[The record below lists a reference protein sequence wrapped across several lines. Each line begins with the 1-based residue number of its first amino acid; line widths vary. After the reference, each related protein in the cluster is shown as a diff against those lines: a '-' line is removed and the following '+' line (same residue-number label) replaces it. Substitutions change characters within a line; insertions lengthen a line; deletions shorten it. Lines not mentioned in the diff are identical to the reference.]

1 MIGITDQ
8 RIIIKTSESPIRS
21 DYNHQPSLKEFPYII
36 RWRDDRC
43 KRCGCCTAVCPMKA
57 IEPTVKVQ
65 RIVQSEG
72 PVPTPITM
80 RRIVHVIEQVRDIE
94 RYCTGCGVCSLVC
107 PNGAIEP
114 EYNPQNK
121 FLFYKNKGGEGYKR
135 GGRRNDPSVSTLDRL
150 KFTRISMLTDPALDA
165 GRHEFHVRT
174 LLGRILPPE
183 ELPLKTIN
191 GKLTV
196 DKNNG
201 KFIPP
206 LREIFPIMIGSMSV
220 GALSPPMWEGL
231 AMGVAYL
238 NEIEG
243 LPVVMCTG
251 EGGVPPRLLKSRYL
265 KYFILQIA
273 SGYFGWDEIIH
284 ALPEMVEDPAGI
296 EIKYGQGAKPG
307 DGGLLMAQKVLKL
320 IANIR
325 GVPQFVDLASPPTHQ
340 TKYSI
345 EEAVAKM
352 IQSMSMAWGFRVPV
366 YPKISGTKT
375 ARAVLN
381 NLARNPY
388 ASALSIDGEDGG
400 TGAAYNVSMDKMGH
414 PIASNI
420 RECYLDLVKQ
430 GKQNELPL
438 IAAGGIGKKGNL
450 AANTAA
456 LIMLGA
462 SAVSVG
468 KYIMQ
473 ATADCLGDEYNR
485 CNICNTGKCPRGITT
500 QDPKLYR
507 RLDPDKVAERLVEVF
522 RAANVELKKIFAPM
536 GRSTELPIGMSDG
549 LSIDDRA
556 MAEKLEISYAC

>member
-1 MIGITDQ
+1 MEPAAGSILDH
-8 RIIIKTSESPIRS
+8 
-21 DYNHQPSLKEFPYII
+21 NHQLSLREFPYII

-43 KRCGCCTAVCPMKA
+43 KRCGSCTAVCPVKA
-57 IEPTVKVQ
+57 IVPSVKVQ
-65 RIVQSEG
+65 RVVRSEG
-72 PVPTPITM
+72 PVPTPTTARM
-80 RRIVHVIEQVRDIE
+80 TTHVVEQVTDIE
-94 RYCTGCGVCSLVC
+94 RYCTGCGACTLVC
-107 PNGAIEP
+107 PNEAIEP
-114 EYNPQNK
+114 EFNFQNK
-121 FLFYKNKGGEGYKR
+121 FLHYKNKGGDAYKR
-135 GGRRNDPSVSTLDRL
+135 GGRRNDPSVSTLDKL

-165 GRHEFHVRT
+165 GRHEFRIRS

-183 ELPLKTIN
+183 EMPLAVHDGVLGI
-191 GKLTV
+191 
-196 DKNNG
+196 DKNSG

-206 LREIFPIMIGSMSV
+206 VREIFPIMIGSMSI

-238 NEIEG
+238 NEVEG
-243 LPVVMCTG
+243 LPVVMASG
-251 EGGVPPRLLKSRYL
+251 EGGMPARLLRSKYL
-265 KYFILQIA
+265 KYFIIQIA

-284 ALPEMVEDPAGI
+284 ALPDMVEDPAAI

-320 IANIR
+320 IAKIR

-352 IQSMSMAWGFRVPV
+352 ILSMSMAWGFRVPV

-375 ARAVLN
+375 AKAVLN

-388 ASALSIDGEDGG
+388 AAGLSIDGEDGG

-438 IAAGGIGKKGNL
+438 IAAGGVGKKGNL
-450 AANTAA
+450 AANAAA

-462 SAVSVG
+462 SVVAVG

-473 ATADCLGDEYNR
+473 STADCFGDEYNR
-485 CNICNTGKCPRGITT
+485 CNLCNTGKCPRGITT

-507 RLDPDKVAERLVEVF
+507 RLDSDKVAERLVEVF
-522 RAANVELKKIFAPM
+522 KAADVELRKIFAPM

-549 LSIDDRA
+549 LSIDDKA
-556 MAEKLEISYAC
+556 MAERLGISYVC

>member
-1 MIGITDQ
+1 MEPASKLDH
-8 RIIIKTSESPIRS
+8 
-21 DYNHQPSLKEFPYII
+21 NHQLSLKELPYII

-43 KRCGCCTAVCPMKA
+43 KRCGQCTAVCPVKA
-57 IEPTVKVQ
+57 IEATVKVQ
-65 RIVQSEG
+65 RVVRSEG
-72 PVPTPITM
+72 PVPTPVALRT
-80 RRIVHVIEQVRDIE
+80 IVHMVEQVTDIE
-94 RYCTGCGVCSLVC
+94 RYCTGCGACTLVC
-107 PNGAIEP
+107 PNDAIEP

-121 FLFYKNKGGEGYKR
+121 FLHFKNKGGEGYKR
-135 GGRRNDPSVSTLDRL
+135 GGRRNDPAVSTLDRL

-165 GRHEFHVRT
+165 GRHEFRIRT
-174 LLGRILPPE
+174 LLGRILPSDD
-183 ELPLKTIN
+183 LPLIAEN
-191 GKLTV
+191 GKLTI
-196 DKNNG
+196 DRNNG

-206 LREIFPIMIGSMSV
+206 VREIFPIMIGSMSV
-220 GALSPPMWEGL
+220 GALSPTMWEGL

-238 NEIEG
+238 NEVEG

-251 EGGVPPRLLKSRYL
+251 EGGVPPRLLKSRFL
-265 KYFILQIA
+265 KYIIIQIA

-284 ALPEMVEDPAGI
+284 AIPHMVEDPAGI

-320 IANIR
+320 IASIR

-381 NLARNPY
+381 NLARNPF
-388 ASALSIDGEDGG
+388 AAALSIDGEDGG

-414 PIASNI
+414 PIASNL
-420 RECYLDLVKQ
+420 RECYLDLVRQ

-438 IAAGGIGKKGNL
+438 IAAGGVAKKGNL
-450 AANTAA
+450 AANAAA

-468 KYIMQ
+468 KYMMQ
-473 ATADCLGDEYNR
+473 ATANCLGDEYNR
-485 CNICNTGKCPRGITT
+485 CNLCNTGKCPRGITT

-507 RLDPDKVAERLVEVF
+507 RLDSDKVAERVVEVF
-522 RAANVELKKIFAPM
+522 KAADVELKKIFAPM

-549 LSIDDRA
+549 LSVDDKA
-556 MAEKLEISYAC
+556 MADRLEISYAC

>member
-1 MIGITDQ
+1 MEPATKLDH
-8 RIIIKTSESPIRS
+8 
-21 DYNHQPSLKEFPYII
+21 NHQLSLREFPYII

-43 KRCGCCTAVCPMKA
+43 KRCGRCTAVCPVKA
-57 IEPTVKVQ
+57 IEPTVKIL
-65 RIVQSEG
+65 RTIASEG
-72 PVPTPITM
+72 PVPEPSAAKKVTFM
-80 RRIVHVIEQVRDIE
+80 VEQVKDIN
-94 RYCTGCGVCSLVC
+94 RYCTGCGTCTLVC
-107 PNGAIEP
+107 PNEAIEP
-114 EYNPQNK
+114 EINPQNK
-121 FLFYKNKGGEGYKR
+121 FLHFKNKGGDAYKR

-165 GRHEFHVRT
+165 GRHEFRIRT
-174 LLGRILPPE
+174 FLGRNLPPE
-183 ELPLKTIN
+183 QLPLKNIG
-191 GKLTV
+191 GKLV
-196 DKNNG
+196 IDKDG
-201 KFIPP
+201 AFIPP
-206 LREIFPIMIGSMSV
+206 VREIYPIMIGSMSV

-238 NEIEG
+238 NEVEG
-243 LPVVMCTG
+243 MPVVMCSG
-251 EGGVPPRLLKSRYL
+251 EGGMPPRLLKSKFL

-284 ALPEMVEDPAGI
+284 ALPDMVEDPCAI

-307 DGGLLMAQKVLKL
+307 DGGLLMAYKVLKL
-320 IANIR
+320 IAQIR
-325 GVPQFVDLASPPTHQ
+325 GVPMMVDLASPPTHQ

-388 ASALSIDGEDGG
+388 AAALSIDGEDGG

-420 RECYLDLVKQ
+420 RDCYLDLVKQ

-438 IAAGGIGKKGNL
+438 IAAGGVGKKGNL
-450 AANTAA
+450 AANAAA

-462 SAVSVG
+462 SAVSIG
-468 KYIMQ
+468 KYMMQ
-473 ATADCLGDEYNR
+473 ATAECFGDEYNR
-485 CNICNTGKCPRGITT
+485 CNLCNTGRCPRGITT

-507 RLDPDKVAERLVEVF
+507 RLDADKVAERVVDVF
-522 RAANVELKKIFAPM
+522 RTADTELKKIFAPM

-549 LSIDDRA
+549 LSIDDKA
-556 MAEKLEISYAC
+556 MAERLQIDYAC

>member
-1 MIGITDQ
+1 MEPASGLDH
-8 RIIIKTSESPIRS
+8 
-21 DYNHQPSLKEFPYII
+21 NHQLSLRELPYII

-43 KRCGCCTAVCPMKA
+43 KRCGQCTAVCPVKA
-57 IEPTVKVQ
+57 IVPAVKVQ
-65 RIVQSEG
+65 RIVHSEG
-72 PVPTPITM
+72 PVPTPAAVRKIT
-80 RRIVHVIEQVRDIE
+80 HVVEQVTDME
-94 RYCTGCGVCSLVC
+94 RYCTGCSACTLVC
-107 PNGAIEP
+107 PNEAIEP
-114 EYNPQNK
+114 EYNFQNK
-121 FLFYKNKGGEGYKR
+121 FLHYKNKGGEGYKR

-165 GRHEFHVRT
+165 GRHEFRVRT
-174 LLGRILPPE
+174 LLGRMLPPE
-183 ELPLKTIN
+183 ELPL
-191 GKLTV
+191 LTV
-196 DKNNG
+196 DG
-201 KFIPP
+201 TLAVDTSQGTFIPP
-206 LREIFPIMIGSMSV
+206 VREIFPIMIGSMSV

-231 AMGVAYL
+231 AMGVSYL
-238 NEIEG
+238 NEVEG

-251 EGGVPPRLLKSRYL
+251 EGGVPPRLLRSRYL
-265 KYFILQIA
+265 KYFIIQIA

-284 ALPEMVEDPAGI
+284 AMPHMVEDPAGI

-320 IANIR
+320 IAKIR
-325 GVPQFVDLASPPTHQ
+325 GVPQFVDLSSPPTHQ

-345 EEAVAKM
+345 EESVAKM
-352 IQSMSMAWGFRVPV
+352 IQSMSMAFGFRIPV

-381 NLARNPY
+381 NLARNPF
-388 ASALSIDGEDGG
+388 AAALSIDGEDGG

-438 IAAGGIGKKGNL
+438 IAAGGVGKKGNL
-450 AANTAA
+450 AANAAA

-462 SAVSVG
+462 SAVSIG
-468 KYIMQ
+468 KYVMQ
-473 ATADCLGDEYNR
+473 SAADCFGDEYNR
-485 CNICNTGKCPRGITT
+485 CNLCNTGKCPRGITT

-507 RLDPDKVAERLVEVF
+507 RLDSDRVAERVVEVF
-522 RAANVELKKIFAPM
+522 KAADVELRKIFAPM

-549 LSIDDRA
+549 LSIDDKA
-556 MAEKLEISYAC
+556 MAERLEISYAC

>member
-1 MIGITDQ
+1 M
-8 RIIIKTSESPIRS
+8 ESVNEL
-21 DYNHQPSLKEFPYII
+21 DFNHQLSLKEFPYII
-36 RWRDDRC
+36 RWREDRC
-43 KRCGCCTAVCPMKA
+43 TRCGRCTAVCPVKA
-57 IEPTVKVQ
+57 IEPTVRLQ
-65 RIVQSEG
+65 RTVYSEG
-72 PVPTPITM
+72 CSPKPTVV
-80 RRIVHVIEQVRDIE
+80 RRIVHVIEQVTDIE
-94 RYCTGCGVCSLVC
+94 RYCTGCGTCTLVC
-107 PNGAIEP
+107 PNDAIEP
-114 EYNPQNK
+114 EYNPSNK
-121 FLFYKNKGGEGYKR
+121 FLHFKNRGGEGYKR
-135 GGRRNDPSVSTLDRL
+135 GGRRNDPSISTLDRL

-165 GRHEFHVRT
+165 GRHEFHIRT

-183 ELPLKTIN
+183 ELPLKRVN
-191 GKLTV
+191 GKLIV
-196 DKNNG
+196 DKESG

-206 LREIFPIMIGSMSV
+206 VREIFPIMIGSMSV

-238 NEIEG
+238 NEVEG
-243 LPVVMCTG
+243 LPVVMATG

-284 ALPEMVEDPAGI
+284 ALPDMVEDPAAI

-320 IANIR
+320 IASIR

-388 ASALSIDGEDGG
+388 AAALSIDGEDGG
-400 TGAAYNVSMDKMGH
+400 TGAAYNVSIDKMGH
-414 PIASNI
+414 PIVSNL
-420 RECYLDLVKQ
+420 RECYLDLVRQ

-438 IAAGGIGKKGNL
+438 IAAGGVGKRGNL

-473 ATADCLGDEYNR
+473 ATANCFGDEYNR

-507 RLDPDKVAERLVEVF
+507 RLDSDKVAERLVEVF

-549 LSIDDRA
+549 LSIDDKA
-556 MAEKLEISYAC
+556 IAERLGISYAC

>member
-1 MIGITDQ
+1 MEPASKLDH
-8 RIIIKTSESPIRS
+8 
-21 DYNHQPSLKEFPYII
+21 NHNLSLREFPYII

-43 KRCGCCTAVCPMKA
+43 KRCGRCTAACPVKA
-57 IEPTVKVQ
+57 IEPSVKVQ
-65 RIVQSEG
+65 RVVRSEG
-72 PVPTPITM
+72 PVPSPHAV
-80 RRIVHVIEQVRDIE
+80 RNIVHIVEQVTDIE
-94 RYCTGCGVCSLVC
+94 RCCTGCGTCTLVC
-107 PNGAIEP
+107 PNEAIEP

-121 FLFYKNKGGEGYKR
+121 FMHYKNKGGEGYKR

-165 GRHEFHVRT
+165 GRHEFRVRT

-183 ELPLKTIN
+183 DLPLLSDN
-191 GKLTV
+191 GTLRV
-196 DKNNG
+196 DKTTDR
-201 KFIPP
+201 FIPP
-206 LREIFPIMIGSMSV
+206 VREIFPIMIGSMSV

-238 NEIEG
+238 NEVEG
-243 LPVVMCTG
+243 LPVLMCTG
-251 EGGVPPRLLKSRYL
+251 EGGVPPRLLKSRFL
-265 KYFILQIA
+265 KYMCLQIA

-284 ALPEMVEDPAGI
+284 SIPHMTEDPAAI

-320 IANIR
+320 IAGIR

-381 NLARNPY
+381 NLARNPF
-388 ASALSIDGEDGG
+388 AAALSIDGEDGG
-400 TGAAYNVSMDKMGH
+400 TGAAYNVSLDKMGH
-414 PIASNI
+414 PIASNL

-438 IAAGGIGKKGNL
+438 IAAGGVAKKGNL
-450 AANTAA
+450 AANAAA

-462 SAVSVG
+462 SAVSIG

-473 ATADCLGDEYNR
+473 AAANCFGDEYNR
-485 CNICNTGKCPRGITT
+485 CNLCNTGKCPRGITT

-507 RLDPDKVAERLVEVF
+507 RLDSDVVAERVVEVF
-522 RAANVELKKIFAPM
+522 KAANVELKKIFAPM

-549 LSIDDRA
+549 LSVDDKAIADR
-556 MAEKLEISYAC
+556 LEISYAC

>member
-1 MIGITDQ
+1 MEPASQLDH
-8 RIIIKTSESPIRS
+8 
-21 DYNHQPSLKEFPYII
+21 NHQLSLREFPYII

-43 KRCGCCTAVCPMKA
+43 KRCGRCTAVCPVKA
-57 IEPTVKVQ
+57 IEPTVKILRSVVSQ
-65 RIVQSEG
+65 G
-72 PVPTPITM
+72 PVPEPYVSKKVTYM
-80 RRIVHVIEQVRDIE
+80 VEQVKDIN
-94 RYCTGCGVCSLVC
+94 RYCTGCGTCTLVC
-107 PNGAIEP
+107 PNEAIEP
-114 EYNPQNK
+114 ELNPQNK
-121 FLFYKNKGGEGYKR
+121 FLHFKNKGGDAYKR

-165 GRHEFHVRT
+165 GRHEFRIRT
-174 LLGRILPPE
+174 FLGRNLPPE
-183 ELPLKTIN
+183 QLPLKN
-191 GKLTV
+191 VDGKLV
-196 DKNNG
+196 IDRDG
-201 KFIPP
+201 IFVPP
-206 LREIFPIMIGSMSV
+206 VREIYPIMIGSMSV

-238 NEIEG
+238 NEVEG
-243 LPVVMCTG
+243 MPVVMCSG
-251 EGGVPPRLLKSRYL
+251 EGGMPPRLLKSKFL

-284 ALPEMVEDPAGI
+284 ALPDMVEDPCAI

-307 DGGLLMAQKVLKL
+307 DGGLLMAYKVLKL
-320 IANIR
+320 IAQIR
-325 GVPQFVDLASPPTHQ
+325 GVPMMVDLASPPTHQ

-388 ASALSIDGEDGG
+388 AAALSIDGEDGG

-414 PIASNI
+414 PIATNI
-420 RECYLDLVKQ
+420 RDCYLDLVKQ

-438 IAAGGIGKKGNL
+438 IAAGGVGKKGNL
-450 AANTAA
+450 AANAAA

-462 SAVSVG
+462 SAVSIG
-468 KYIMQ
+468 KYVMQ
-473 ATADCLGDEYNR
+473 ATAQCFGDELNR
-485 CNICNTGKCPRGITT
+485 CNLCNTGRCPRGITT

-507 RLDPDKVAERLVEVF
+507 RLDADKVAERLVDVF
-522 RAANVELKKIFAPM
+522 KTADVELRKVFAPM

-549 LSIDDRA
+549 LSIDDKA
-556 MAEKLEISYAC
+556 MADRLQIDYAC

>member
-1 MIGITDQ
+1 MEPASGLRLDH
-8 RIIIKTSESPIRS
+8 
-21 DYNHQPSLKEFPYII
+21 NHKLSLREFPYIV

-43 KRCGCCTAVCPMKA
+43 KRCGRCTAVCPVKA
-57 IEPTVKVQ
+57 IEATVKIQ
-65 RIVQSEG
+65 RYVVSEG
-72 PVPTPITM
+72 PAPAPKAE
-80 RRIVHVIEQVRDIE
+80 RKVIQVVEQVTDME
-94 RYCTGCGVCSLVC
+94 RYCVGCGSCTLVC
-107 PNGAIEP
+107 PNEAIEP
-114 EYNPQNK
+114 EFNPQNK
-121 FLFYKNKGGEGYKR
+121 LLHYKNKGGEGYKR
-135 GGRRNDPSVSTLDRL
+135 GGRRNDPAVSTLDRL

-165 GRHEFHVRT
+165 GRHEFRVRT

-183 ELPLKTIN
+183 ELPLKMVN
-191 GKLTV
+191 GQLVV
-196 DKNNG
+196 DKESG

-206 LREIFPIMIGSMSV
+206 VREIYPIMIGSMSI
-220 GALSPPMWEGL
+220 GALSPPAWEGF

-238 NEIEG
+238 NEVEG
-243 LPVVMCTG
+243 MPVVMCSG
-251 EGGVPPRLLKSRYL
+251 EGGMPPRLLRSKYL
-265 KYFILQIA
+265 KYFIIQIA

-284 ALPEMVEDPAGI
+284 ALPHMVEDPAAI

-320 IANIR
+320 IASIR

-366 YPKISGTKT
+366 YPKISGTRT

-381 NLARNPY
+381 NLARNPF
-388 ASALSIDGEDGG
+388 AAALSIDGEDGG

-420 RECYLDLVKQ
+420 RECYLDLVRQ
-430 GKQNELPL
+430 GKQNELPI
-438 IAAGGIGKKGNL
+438 IAAGGVGKKGNL
-450 AANTAA
+450 AANAAA

-462 SAVSVG
+462 SAVSIG

-473 ATADCLGDEYNR
+473 TATDCFGDEMNR
-485 CNICNTGKCPRGITT
+485 CNLCNTGKCPRGITT

-507 RLDPDKVAERLVEVF
+507 RLDADRVAERVVEVF
-522 RAANVELKKIFAPM
+522 KAADVELRKIFAPM

-549 LSIDDRA
+549 LSTNDKA
-556 MAEKLEISYAC
+556 MAERLGINYAC

>member
-1 MIGITDQ
+1 M
-8 RIIIKTSESPIRS
+8 ESVNEL
-21 DYNHQPSLKEFPYII
+21 DFNHQLSLKEFPYII
-36 RWRDDRC
+36 RWKEDRC
-43 KRCGCCTAVCPMKA
+43 TRCGRCTAVCPVKA
-57 IEPTVKVQ
+57 IEPTVKLQ
-65 RIVQSEG
+65 RTVYSEG
-72 PVPTPITM
+72 GSPKPTVV
-80 RRIVHVIEQVRDIE
+80 RKIVHVIEQVTDIE
-94 RYCTGCGVCSLVC
+94 RYCTGCGTCTLVC
-107 PNGAIEP
+107 PNDAIEP
-114 EYNPQNK
+114 EYNPSNK
-121 FLFYKNKGGEGYKR
+121 FLHFKNRGGEGYKR
-135 GGRRNDPSVSTLDRL
+135 GGRRNDPSISTLDRL

-165 GRHEFHVRT
+165 GRHEFHIRT
-174 LLGRILPPE
+174 LLGRVLPPE
-183 ELPLKTIN
+183 ELPLKRVN
-191 GKLTV
+191 GKLIV
-196 DKNNG
+196 DKESG

-206 LREIFPIMIGSMSV
+206 VREIFPIMIGSMSV

-238 NEIEG
+238 NEVEG
-243 LPVVMCTG
+243 LPVVMATG

-284 ALPEMVEDPAGI
+284 ALPDMVEDPAAI

-320 IANIR
+320 IASIR

-388 ASALSIDGEDGG
+388 AAALSIDGEDGG
-400 TGAAYNVSMDKMGH
+400 TGAAYNVSIDKMGH
-414 PIASNI
+414 PIVSNL
-420 RECYLDLVKQ
+420 RECYLDLVRQ

-438 IAAGGIGKKGNL
+438 IAAGGVGKRGNL

-473 ATADCLGDEYNR
+473 ATANCFGDEYNR

-507 RLDPDKVAERLVEVF
+507 RVDSDKVAERLVEVF
-522 RAANVELKKIFAPM
+522 RAANAELKKIFAPM

-549 LSIDDRA
+549 LSVDDKA
-556 MAEKLEISYAC
+556 IAERLGISYAC